1 MDKIKLFKIEELISQ
16 KKISE
21 AEFEISKL
29 GEEYFKSPDYLY
41 LRSKILYINKL
52 YYLSLD
58 ALLIALEFGEND
70 KIYELISKI
79 YGILGNKDLSEKIS
93 KTNLRINAIKSL
105 KEELRGISQK
115 E

>member
-1 MDKIKLFKIEELISQ
+1 MDKIKLLQIEELISQ

-21 AEFEISKL
+21 AEFEISRL
-29 GEEYFKSPDYLY
+29 GAEYFKNHDYLY

-52 YYLSLD
+52 YYIALD

-70 KIYELISKI
+70 KIYDLISKI
-79 YGILGNKDLSEKIS
+79 YDILGNKNLSKKIS
-93 KTNLRINAIKSL
+93 KTNIRVEAIKSL